1 MYLSKQH
8 GNEMYICKH
17 DKFDRK
23 WQNWRNYWWF
33 SESDK
38 RYEARQIKL
47 NMRNK
52 RRGRAH

>member
-23 WQNWRNYWWF
+23 WQNWRNY
-33 SESDK
+33 
-38 RYEARQIKL
+38 
-47 NMRNK
+47 
-52 RRGRAH
+52 